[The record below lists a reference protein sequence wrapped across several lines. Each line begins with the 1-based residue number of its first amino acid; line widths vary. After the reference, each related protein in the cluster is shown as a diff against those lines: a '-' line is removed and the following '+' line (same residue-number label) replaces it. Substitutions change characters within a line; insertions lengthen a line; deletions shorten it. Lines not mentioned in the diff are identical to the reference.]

1 MGKWYGKIGFA
12 ETIETEPGV
21 WEDRITEHDYYGETI
36 RNWSKKFQPSSGV
49 NDNIT
54 LSNSISILAD
64 PFATKNLGNM
74 RYVTFMGSNWKI
86 TDVEVQYPRI
96 ILAIGGL
103 YNGR

>member
-12 ETIETEPGV
+12 ETMETEPGV

-36 RNWSKKFQPSSGV
+36 RNWSKQFQPSSGI

-74 RYVTFMGSNWKI
+74 RYVAFMGSNWKI
-86 TDVEVQYPRI
+86 ASVEVQYPRI

-103 YNGR
+103 YNG